1 MTPLTHISVTSIQDF
16 QKCPLRW
23 CYRWL
28 DNRVAR
34 REPVALTVGKAVHT
48 AFERHFE
55 GGASVGQELEIFLRL
70 YDGQLLTEYEEKAQ
84 KELQGLVEPLLH
96 WSDFYPVTETLEVEE
111 PFEYKLHNGL
121 IFQGRPDRVVLV
133 NDHVFHMQHKTISAS
148 RNLDT
153 YIQVARRS
161 MHELLY
167 GDHLAQKYAEKGI
180 YGGTIYN
187 IVRKLK
193 HKSAAKGKNFGKVL
207 HEPHEFFLQTP
218 IPVNPVLVYEA
229 KRDLGIV
236 ADEMTDVALDYAK
249 GLRPPSSRH
258 LDEDMFSKR
267 TDTYFWV
274 LMGEQSLDDDSI
286 FQDRE
291 ILYPTTT
298 EDPIEQV

>member
-34 REPVALTVGKAVHT
+34 REPVALTVGKLVHT
-48 AFERHFE
+48 AFEKHFE
-55 GGASVGQELEIFLRL
+55 NPADKIGGIL
-70 YDGQLLTEYEEKAQ
+70 YDLLDTYEHHLLTEYEEKAYR
-84 KELQGLVEPLLH
+84 EARGLCEPLNH
-96 WSDFYPVTETLEVEE
+96 WSDFYPVTETLEVEA
-111 PFEYKLHNGL
+111 PFEYNLHNGL

-153 YIQVARRS
+153 YISVARRS

-167 GDHLAQKYAEKGI
+167 GDYLAQKYADRGV

-193 HKSAAKGKNFGKVL
+193 HKSEAKGKNFGRVL

-218 IPVNPVLVYEA
+218 IPVNPSLVKQA
-229 KRDLGIV
+229 KADLNILANQMKQV
-236 ADEMTDVALDYAK
+236 ADNYAE
-249 GLRPPSSRH
+249 GINPPSSRH

-267 TDTYFWV
+267 TDTYFGV
-274 LMGEQSLDDDSI
+274 LMGEVSLDDDGI
-286 FQDRE
+286 FMDRDNP
-291 ILYPTTT
+291 YT
-298 EDPIEQV
+298 EDSIEQV